1 MIKDFV
7 ILSKKYLI
15 ILCLLLILFLFFKFS
30 FMDSILNVDKN
41 VMGFVQNNVVRKE
54 LTIFFKVF
62 TNFGDVIFFAIM
74 ILLLFMFCRKKNVFL
89 SVFFNLFIVYVFS
102 VIYKNIFR
110 RERPLYNLI
119 DKPKDFSF
127 PSGHT
132 MCSVAFYGFL
142 IFLIL
147 KFVKDKFLKIVLT
160 SLCVLSVLIIAFSRI
175 YLNVHYFSDVVC
187 GAILGFICLLM
198 FVNYVRI
205 KNII

>member
-1 MIKDFV
+1 MIMDFV

-175 YLNVHYFSDVVC
+175 S
-187 GAILGFICLLM
+187 
-198 FVNYVRI
+198 
-205 KNII
+205 